1 MPFSTI
7 FQLYRGGQFYWWRKA
22 EYLEKTIDLQQ
33 THERQLVILI
43 ISGHKKEKL
52 NSDHQM
58 LFFSNFNSTLFKKKQ
73 LENVLYDMTVNPLLF
88 SD

>member
-7 FQLYRGGQFYWWRKA
+7 FQLYHGGQFYWWRKA

-33 THERQLVILI
+33 THER
-43 ISGHKKEKL
+43 HKKEKL

-73 LENVLYDMTVNPLLF
+73 LENALYDMTVNPLLF